1 MSRSLQQMNLDNPKN
16 TPESYTKKIKKSA
29 RLVKSGLQTRLWKN
43 TIQPPLL
50 LNRNL
55 IILQAAGIIQSL

>member
-16 TPESYTKKIKKSA
+16 TPESYTKKINKSA

-43 TIQPPLL
+43 PIQPPLL